1 MKVFDAYA
9 RYYDLLYTDKDY
21 CGEAAFVDRLLRQH
35 GSVGGE
41 LLELGCGTGKHA
53 FELARR
59 GWQVIGVDRSKEMVV
74 QAQNRN
80 LKSEEAIRKALSFQ
94 IGDVR
99 TVRVGRQFD
108 SVISLFH
115 VLSYQTTNADLQA
128 EIATAAMHLKSGGL
142 FLFDFWYGPAVLTN
156 LPEVRVKRIQGGDLE
171 VTRIAEPELR
181 TEVNQVTVNYHIFL
195 RNRKTAEVSEV
206 REAHH
211 MRYLFLP
218 ELEMLLSANG
228 LKMLTTGSW
237 CSDRPAARDTW
248 YVHAVARKH

>member
-1 MKVFDAYA
+1 MKLFDAYA

-21 CGEAAFVDRLLRQH
+21 RGEATFVDRLLRQH
-35 GSVGGE
+35 GSRGGQ

-53 FELARR
+53 IELARR
-59 GWQVIGVDRSKEMVV
+59 GWQVVGVDRSEEMVV
-74 QAQNRN
+74 QAKNRN
-80 LKSEEAIRKALSFQ
+80 FNSEETIQKAISFQ
-94 IGDVR
+94 VGDVR
-99 TVRVGRQFD
+99 TVRVDQQFD

-128 EIATAAMHLKSGGL
+128 EIATAATHLRSGGL

-156 LPEVRVKRIQGGDLE
+156 LPAVRVKRIEDDDLE

-218 ELEMLLSANG
+218 ELEMVLTACGFKL
-228 LKMLTTGSW
+228 LTTGSW
-237 CSDRPAARDTW
+237 LSDRPASRDTW
-248 YVHAVARKH
+248 YVHAVARKR